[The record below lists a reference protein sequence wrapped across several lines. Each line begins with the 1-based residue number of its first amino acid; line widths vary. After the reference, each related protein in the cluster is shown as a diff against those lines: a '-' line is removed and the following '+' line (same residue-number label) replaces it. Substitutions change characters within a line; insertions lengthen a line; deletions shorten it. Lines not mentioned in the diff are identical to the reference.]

1 MQIAVQCS
9 SHLIQASLEIFLSK
23 YLSKKES
30 DLLISDQ
37 FIESEKPLF
46 VISNVDKNAHLKKPF
61 SKQQLLDQ
69 LHSFYEAQQPH
80 IKETKSADK
89 NGSTPYNEI
98 EKEVNVLLG
107 EYTQKLSALF
117 EKHYQNNNTN

>member
-1 MQIAVQCS
+1 M
-9 SHLIQASLEIFLSK
+9 
-23 YLSKKES
+23 
-30 DLLISDQ
+30 LISDQ

-46 VISNVDKNAHLKKPF
+46 VINNVDKNAHLKKPF
-61 SKQQLLDQ
+61 SKQQLLDK
-69 LHSFYEAQQPH
+69 LHSFYEAQPH

-98 EKEVNVLLG
+98 EKEVNALLG

-117 EKHYQNNNTN
+117 SKHYQNNDKPQTISPN